1 MDLHPDDPAF
11 DPETQQRHDRRRLFR
26 ALNLSLAF
34 VLLLAMVYSA
44 QGSFDVRPFTIAP
57 LSADVSQSCRT
68 RPSGSGV
75 HVMRFTC
82 AAGALASTIRPSCRV
97 PSSCSRLPELSTH
110 VWCHRLVAA
119 S

>member
-57 LSADVSQSCRT
+57 LSADGLLGILT
-68 RPSGSGV
+68 APLLHGSWD
-75 HVMRFTC
+75 HVLSNSIAILILCTL
-82 AAGALASTIRPSCRV
+82 AGSVYPRASLRALPGTQI
-97 PSSCSRLPELSTH
+97 
-110 VWCHRLVAA
+110 
-119 S
+119 

>member
-57 LSADVSQSCRT
+57 LSADGLLGILTAPLLHGSLEHIAANAVISNADLIRT
-68 RPSGSGV
+68 VRD
-75 HVMRFTC
+75 
-82 AAGALASTIRPSCRV
+82 L
-97 PSSCSRLPELSTH
+97 LPAELGG
-110 VWCHRLVAA
+110 R
-119 S
+119 